1 MKTQTFTALNKDPIR
16 GSLDIRAE
24 TQNTPF
30 SSNSLLQLKHT
41 NHVLEDSFIR
51 LSENISSYN
60 QNAKKKKKSVSKT
73 LSIQKCR
80 EKRTVV
86 SYCAKSR

>member
-30 SSNSLLQLKHT
+30 SSNSLVQLKHT

-60 QNAKKKKKSVSKT
+60 QNANKKKI
-73 LSIQKCR
+73 SIKN
-80 EKRTVV
+80 TFN
-86 SYCAKSR
+86 